1 MKQKLKINLIQFN
14 PIVGDIDGNANK
26 ILNYI
31 KQSNSDN
38 IISLYVFPEMSLCGY
53 IPEDLLFRKDFK
65 RSINKN
71 VRKIVSNTLKGN
83 YIFLGTPRYEKI
95 NKKEKVFNSCLI
107 INNKGIVNYYDKR
120 NLPNYG
126 VFDEKRYFS
135 KGNKKLTIEINGI
148 KIALLICEDVWDK
161 TTISESLSSPSPEI
175 CITLNASPFEIGKK
189 NIRSEILKKAA
200 KKYKTNFI
208 YLNIIGGQDEI
219 VFDGSSLIY
228 DKSSQKLMH
237 MDSFKESILTLNY
250 AKKFKV
256 GKNISIID
264 NKKKQISDIYE
275 AIKLGTKDY
284 ILKNNFEGVI
294 IGLSGGIDSALT
306 LAIASDIL
314 SKDKILPV
322 LMPSIY
328 TSSLSNKLAMEQCA
342 MLGITPYE
350 IPIIDINKSV
360 KYVISENFLPINN
373 NIAAENIQSRI
384 RGLLLMTLS
393 NETGKVV
400 LSTGNK
406 SELAV
411 GYSTLYGDMSG
422 SFSPLKDLYKTDI
435 YKLSIYRNS
444 FKKAI
449 PEKILKREPSAELNF
464 NQKDTD
470 SLPSYDKLDKIL
482 KSFIE
487 KRMSVDDITNLG
499 FERKLV
505 KEIIN
510 KVIKNEFKRRQSA
523 PGVKI
528 YPESFGKDR
537 RFPIVSKF
545 KF

>member
-1 MKQKLKINLIQFN
+1 MFKTAVILAGGEGSRLKDVTKKPKPLIHINGKPHILNVINHIFLWNFSKIIILVRKDQSEIYRIHLQKLCK
-14 PIVGDIDGNANK
+14 
-26 ILNYI
+26 
-31 KQSNSDN
+31 
-38 IISLYVFPEMSLCGY
+38 E
-53 IPEDLLFRKDFK
+53 
-65 RSINKN
+65 
-71 VRKIVSNTLKGN
+71 VR
-83 YIFLGTPRYEKI
+83 
-95 NKKEKVFNSCLI
+95 
-107 INNKGIVNYYDKR
+107 
-120 NLPNYG
+120 
-126 VFDEKRYFS
+126 
-135 KGNKKLTIEINGI
+135 KKLTIEINGI
-148 KIALLICEDVWDK
+148 KIALLICEDIWDK

-256 GKNISIID
+256 SKNISIID

-328 TSSLSNKLAMEQCA
+328 TSSLSNKLAREQCA

-464 NQKDTD
+464 NQKD
-470 SLPSYDKLDKIL
+470 LIL
-482 KSFIE
+482 KNFKSHTAIEIFI
-487 KRMSVDDITNLG
+487 
-499 FERKLV
+499 
-505 KEIIN
+505 
-510 KVIKNEFKRRQSA
+510 
-523 PGVKI
+523 
-528 YPESFGKDR
+528 
-537 RFPIVSKF
+537 
-545 KF
+545 

>member
-1 MKQKLKINLIQFN
+1 
-14 PIVGDIDGNANK
+14 
-26 ILNYI
+26 
-31 KQSNSDN
+31 
-38 IISLYVFPEMSLCGY
+38 
-53 IPEDLLFRKDFK
+53 
-65 RSINKN
+65 
-71 VRKIVSNTLKGN
+71 
-83 YIFLGTPRYEKI
+83 
-95 NKKEKVFNSCLI
+95 
-107 INNKGIVNYYDKR
+107 
-120 NLPNYG
+120 
-126 VFDEKRYFS
+126 
-135 KGNKKLTIEINGI
+135 
-148 KIALLICEDVWDK
+148 
-161 TTISESLSSPSPEI
+161 
-175 CITLNASPFEIGKK
+175 
-189 NIRSEILKKAA
+189 
-200 KKYKTNFI
+200 
-208 YLNIIGGQDEI
+208 
-219 VFDGSSLIY
+219 
-228 DKSSQKLMH
+228 
-237 MDSFKESILTLNY
+237 
-250 AKKFKV
+250 
-256 GKNISIID
+256 
-264 NKKKQISDIYE
+264 
-275 AIKLGTKDY
+275 
-284 ILKNNFEGVI
+284 
-294 IGLSGGIDSALT
+294 
-306 LAIASDIL
+306 
-314 SKDKILPV
+314 
-322 LMPSIY
+322 
-328 TSSLSNKLAMEQCA
+328 